1 MHGGGATL
9 LGMPRYSLALVT
21 GASSGIGEQFAR
33 LLAAGG
39 TDLILVARRADRLT
53 ALAEQLAGRHGVRA
67 DVLVADLAE
76 PASRAPV
83 EERLAAADDPVELLI
98 NNAGYA
104 TTGVFADQSLDSEL
118 AEIEVNVIATV
129 RLTHAALPGMI
140 RRGRGGILNVASIAA
155 LTPAPN
161 TATYC
166 GTKAY
171 VTSFSEALHSE
182 TRRHGVH
189 VSVLLPGLTRTG
201 FQETSNYDASWAPSF
216 AWQQPEAVARA
227 GLAAVTAGRAFCIPG
242 GTNKAMAAALR
253 FTPRSVIRGI
263 AARTAGH

>member
-1 MHGGGATL
+1 
-9 LGMPRYSLALVT
+9 MPRYSLALVT

-53 ALAEQLAGRHGVRA
+53 ALAEELAGQHGVRA
-67 DVLVADLAE
+67 DVLAADLSDA
-76 PASRAPV
+76 ASRAPV
-83 EERLAAADDPVELLI
+83 EERLAVAEDPVDLLV

-104 TTGVFADQSLDSEL
+104 TTGAFAELPLDGEL
-118 AEIEVNVIATV
+118 DEIEVNVIALV
-129 RLTHAALPGMI
+129 RLTRAALPGMLS
-140 RRGRGGILNVASIAA
+140 RRRGGILNVSSVAA
-155 LTPAPN
+155 LTPAPG

-182 TRRHGVH
+182 TRRHGVN
-189 VSVLLPGLTRTG
+189 VTVLLPGLTRTG
-201 FQETSNYDASWAPSF
+201 FQETSNYDASWAPGF
-216 AWQQPEAVARA
+216 VWQEPAAVARA
-227 GLAAVTAGRAFCIPG
+227 GLAAVSAGRAVCIAG
-242 GTNKAMAAALR
+242 GPNKAMATALR

-263 AARTAGH
+263 AARTTAH